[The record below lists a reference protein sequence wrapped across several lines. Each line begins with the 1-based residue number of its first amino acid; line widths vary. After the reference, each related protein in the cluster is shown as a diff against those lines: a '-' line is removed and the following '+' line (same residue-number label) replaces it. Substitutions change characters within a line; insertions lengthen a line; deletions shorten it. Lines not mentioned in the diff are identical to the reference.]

1 MDTLQVKI
9 IVMNTLT
16 DLVLEKDEYK
26 ELCEEMYQWLSKEFK
41 VEGEEK
47 VSYLNPVN

>member
-16 DLVLEKDEYK
+16 DLVLDKDEYK
-26 ELCEEMYQWLSKEFK
+26 ELCEEMYQWLSEEFK
-41 VEGEEK
+41 VEDEEK
-47 VSYLNPVN
+47 VSHLHPVN